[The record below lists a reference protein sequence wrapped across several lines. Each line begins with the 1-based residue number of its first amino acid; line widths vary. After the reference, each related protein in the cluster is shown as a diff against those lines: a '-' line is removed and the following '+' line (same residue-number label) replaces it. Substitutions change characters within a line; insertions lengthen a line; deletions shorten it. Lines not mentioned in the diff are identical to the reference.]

1 MVRSATAMALT
12 SEVSLMSETS
22 WLVSGGNI
30 RRTACGRITSRSVFH
45 TPRPRLMP
53 ASHCARGTDC
63 RPARNSSAM
72 YAPSNRPR
80 ASTAAP
86 KGPTPMAGANRKY
99 TKNN

>member
-45 TPRPRLMP
+45 MPRPRLMP
-53 ASHCARGTDC
+53 ASHCALGTES
-63 RPARNSSAM
+63 RPARNSSVM

-86 KGPTPMAGANRKY
+86 RGPTPMTGANK
-99 TKNN
+99 K